1 MKKIMYTCDRCG
13 KEIEHPEELRAIYTH
28 PNYSEEDHV
37 REDSIPNDMDFCPE
51 CLEAIKF
58 FATRKIPEAAL
69 KAAEPAKPKGRPG
82 RKPGRKKIDA
92 ERAWQMY
99 MQGVKVLD
107 IAKEFDAQPSSI
119 RTLLSKMRKERLDE
133 NGKIKENTEKMMKTK
148 DLMEFLRRFDPDSEV
163 NFLVAMLSQKVLFD
177 LDEVNARAVHEKGA
191 PTAPLFMLDVT
202 KAVKMPDNMVQLW
215 KSKLAEAK
223 VQE

>member
-1 MKKIMYTCDRCG
+1 MRKTVYTCDRCG
-13 KEIEHPEELRAIYTH
+13 KEVEKDNDLVSFRLVYTYADYGQN
-28 PNYSEEDHV
+28 P
-37 REDSIPNDMDFCPE
+37 PFPKMDFCPE

-107 IAKEFDAQPSSI
+107 IAKEFDVQPSSI
-119 RTLLSKMRKERLDE
+119 HTLLSKMRKERLDE
-133 NGKIKENTEKMMKTK
+133 NGKIKEEYRE
-148 DLMEFLRRFDPDSEV
+148 DDEDEGFDGVSETV
-163 NFLVAMLSQKVLFD
+163 
-177 LDEVNARAVHEKGA
+177 
-191 PTAPLFMLDVT
+191 
-202 KAVKMPDNMVQLW
+202 
-215 KSKLAEAK
+215 
-223 VQE
+223 

>member
-1 MKKIMYTCDRCG
+1 MKKITYICDRCG
-13 KEIEHPEELRAIYTH
+13 KEVEHPEELRAIYTH
-28 PNYSEEDHV
+28 PNYSEEDHAY
-37 REDSIPNDMDFCPE
+37 EENIMNDMDFCPE

-119 RTLLSKMRKERLDE
+119 HTLLSKMRKERLDE
-133 NGKIKENTEKMMKTK
+133 NGKIKEEYRE
-148 DLMEFLRRFDPDSEV
+148 DDEDEGFDGVSETV
-163 NFLVAMLSQKVLFD
+163 
-177 LDEVNARAVHEKGA
+177 
-191 PTAPLFMLDVT
+191 
-202 KAVKMPDNMVQLW
+202 
-215 KSKLAEAK
+215 
-223 VQE
+223 